1 MIDIYQTTDTTT
13 DNLETMIRG
22 MSHVDGERSLNPYV
36 HFKSGM
42 KDFFRIDNVR
52 LVNIL
57 GSIQYGLLYAIVFF
71 FGGIFIETLFPKYSP
86 TAAFRTLALQVLLQ
100 CIVLTILIFYA
111 RKFIESI
118 PGLMTFFPNKVNEEK
133 LIEHGLVP
141 YTLDEYKGETM
152 MSIILVGVSINL
164 LRKIGRLAVLG
175 EKKYF

>member
-1 MIDIYQTTDTTT
+1 
-13 DNLETMIRG
+13 

-42 KDFFRIDNVR
+42 KDFFRVDNVR

-86 TAAFRTLALQVLLQ
+86 TIGFRTLALQVLLQ

-111 RKFIESI
+111 RKLIESI
-118 PGLMTFFPNKVNEEK
+118 PGFMTFFPNKVNEEK

-152 MSIILVGVSINL
+152 MSIILVGVSVNL

-175 EKKYF
+175 EKKFF